1 MKLLRSIWYSN
12 FFIRLRSWEY
22 WPFGVVQFPLMI
34 YWLWLSLK
42 ARSLFFFSASN
53 PSILLGGM
61 FGESKYDILK
71 RMPERLLPKTRFVRH
86 ATSRDQLLSIL
97 NEDFTFP
104 VIFKPD
110 IGERGFRVKRIN
122 SNTEAEEYLNSST
135 GDFIIQELI
144 DLPVECG
151 VFYTRFPDN
160 ETGKVTSLVLKEM
173 LAVTGNGH
181 STLQELIFNHERAK
195 LQWERLKITFVDRLN
210 SIPEEDEVIEL
221 NPIGNHCLGTK
232 FLNGNKHIDD
242 ELSAS
247 FDAIS
252 KAIGEFYFGRFD
264 LKCASLDD
272 LRKGRVK
279 ILEVNGCGAEPAHIY
294 HPGFPLLK
302 AWQTLFVHWKNL
314 YRISTQNHKRGIPY
328 TSTKE
333 GIQIYR
339 KFNEAIKGNKKAPV

>member
-1 MKLLRSIWYSN
+1 MKVARSIWYSN

-61 FGESKYDILK
+61 FGESKYDIL
-71 RMPERLLPKTRFVRH
+71 RRVPEQLLPKTRFIQYP
-86 ATSRDQLLSIL
+86 ASRDQLVSVLS
-97 NEDFTFP
+97 EDFTFP

-110 IGERGFRVKRIN
+110 IGERGFRVKKIH
-122 SNTEAEEYLNSST
+122 SYTEAAEYLNSST

-151 VFYTRFPDN
+151 VFYTRFPNDDS
-160 ETGKVTSLVLKEM
+160 GKVTSLVLKEM
-173 LAVTGNGH
+173 LSVTGNGC
-181 STLQELIFNHERAK
+181 STLQELIFSHERAK
-195 LQWERLKITFVDRLN
+195 LQWDRLREMFASRLN
-210 SIPEEDEVIEL
+210 TVPERDERVEL

-232 FLNGNKHIDD
+232 FLNGNSHIDD
-242 ELSAS
+242 ALSAA

-252 KAIGEFYFGRFD
+252 KTIGEFYFGRFD

-272 LRKGRVK
+272 LRKGNVK
-279 ILEVNGCGAEPAHIY
+279 IMEVNGCGAEPAHIY
-294 HPGFPLLK
+294 QPGFPLLK
-302 AWQTLFVHWKNL
+302 AWQTLFVHWRNL

-333 GIQIYR
+333 GIQIYK
-339 KFNEAIKGNKKAPV
+339 KFNAAIKGNKKAPL